1 MFLHRVHLQAA
12 AAYIATDLND
22 TTPVGLDGAD
32 GAGAAVLSPTQ
43 ALGERIYLNSK
54 DSRQYLFKLTP
65 KDENDASL
73 RTNTT
78 LGKLDVVWRTNF
90 GEQGRLQTSQL
101 SRKPPPVWDIEVKV
115 LKAPGEVQC
124 GEGFS
129 VSVAVK
135 NCSAAT
141 MELSLREEQQKV
153 ETVLLDGR
161 SGSTFDALP
170 PGGSTVLVFEQDF
183 ALFRSAFG
191 IHEVATVEARP
202 CISVVGEFMVD
213 VARVEARSCVTP
225 SVW

>member
-1 MFLHRVHLQAA
+1 MFLHRVQLQAA
-12 AAYIATDLND
+12 EAYVSTDLND
-22 TTPVGLDGAD
+22 TAAAGPDEGTGLE
-32 GAGAAVLSPTQ
+32 LSPTE
-43 ALGERIYLNSK
+43 ALGDRHYLNSK

-65 KDENDASL
+65 KDENDGSL

-101 SRKPPPVWDIEVKV
+101 SRKPPPVWDLEVKV
-115 LKAPGEVQC
+115 IKAPGEVVC

-129 VSVAVK
+129 ISVVVK

-161 SGSTFDALP
+161 SGSMFDALP
-170 PGGSTVLVFEQDF
+170 TGGSMNLDLSLIAVSTGVHTVQGLSLYDRVTKTAHPLIPLPTVF
-183 ALFRSAFG
+183 
-191 IHEVATVEARP
+191 
-202 CISVVGEFMVD
+202 
-213 VARVEARSCVTP
+213 VTAA
-225 SVW
+225 